1 MGCQKDNACKQS
13 RSEAAV
19 HFVPPIYSDGRA
31 ITLVGQAQSLLADS
45 RRATIKRLGGLE
57 PCNFDLCQYR
67 SRTAGRGFVAVLE
80 LCRGSLWIRVRA
92 SSVESCPTMALNL
105 QCRERARIPYWSDS
119 DKLEGRSGLRW
130 DVREDSLRPSALSKA
145 RLDARG
151 HSGTE
156 SREPPTYQR
165 IKAADRV
172 DKATSNQICSPS
184 FSLTAMSI
192 HPLAAGSPQNVTASR
207 CAGGMIVAAVK
218 ESQRSLPTSECFR
231 SQLDKIGVVYRAMV
245 WEMK

>member
-45 RRATIKRLGGLE
+45 RRATIRRLGGLE

-67 SRTAGRGFVAVLE
+67 SRTAGRGFVVVLE

-105 QCRERARIPYWSDS
+105 QCRERARVPYGLTATRWRAEAGS
-119 DKLEGRSGLRW
+119 GGTFARIAFGLRHCQ
-130 DVREDSLRPSALSKA
+130 RLA
-145 RLDARG
+145 LDARG

-156 SREPPTYQR
+156 S
-165 IKAADRV
+165 
-172 DKATSNQICSPS
+172 
-184 FSLTAMSI
+184 
-192 HPLAAGSPQNVTASR
+192 
-207 CAGGMIVAAVK
+207 
-218 ESQRSLPTSECFR
+218 
-231 SQLDKIGVVYRAMV
+231 
-245 WEMK
+245 